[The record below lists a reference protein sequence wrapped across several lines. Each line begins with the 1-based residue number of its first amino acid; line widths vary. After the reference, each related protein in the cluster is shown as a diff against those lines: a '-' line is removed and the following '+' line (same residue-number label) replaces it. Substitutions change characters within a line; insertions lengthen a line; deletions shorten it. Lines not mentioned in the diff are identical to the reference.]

1 MGVSPAPSLRALSR
15 LPPLSLLTPDPFP
28 ATGRGLS
35 SRARCAQRAI
45 VAEANMKQRIPSTA
59 NGSSL
64 RLAADIGGTFTDIA
78 AFDDRT
84 GKLTFGKAL
93 STPQRLVEGIDAGVG
108 KAGSDYKSAGLFLHG
123 STIAINT
130 ILERTGAKTAL
141 LITEGFRDIYE
152 IGRINRPDAYNLFFR
167 KHEPLV
173 ERALRFEV
181 KERVLSD
188 GEIEVPLDEK
198 EIEAFGRTLER
209 LGVEAIAILLLNCFA
224 RHDHEARA
232 KAILERNHPRM
243 FVSASHELSEEYREF
258 ERCSTVVA
266 NAYIGP
272 IVRGYLA
279 EIDDHI
285 RSDGFS
291 GSFLIVQST
300 GGLYEAEQ
308 AKSHCVHM
316 LESGPAAGVIGT
328 QALCQT
334 LGLKNA
340 IAFDMGGTTAKAGVI
355 HNGEALT
362 TGAALIGGYDQ
373 ALPVQIAMMD
383 IFEVG
388 TGGGSIARVEE
399 GGLRVGP
406 QSAGA
411 APGPACYGLSG
422 TEPTVT
428 DANLV
433 LGRLAADRF
442 LGGEMRLDLEAA
454 QRALTERVA
463 KPLGMDVTEAAD
475 GILRIAATAMSY
487 AVKGVTTERGLDAG
501 DFALVAYG
509 GAGPLHAVQ
518 VAREIG
524 IRNVIVP
531 GAPGVFSAFGMLFS
545 DLRYDYVRTHLM
557 QLADAPFDRIE
568 KVYRELEE
576 QGRKAVASA
585 SVKPQK
591 VIVKRAAD
599 MRYVGQE
606 HAVTVELPLQ
616 VLARRDRAAIKRL
629 FDAMHEQRYGTC
641 APDEQAEIV
650 SLRSTV
656 AGIMRKPPQPQI
668 RRGRSEP
675 PTAALTGKRP
685 VYFSRSSGFRSTPT
699 YARAA
704 LLAGNRIKGPALIEE
719 HASTTMLMPGD
730 SCEVDAYGNLVIAVG

>member
-1 MGVSPAPSLRALSR
+1 M
-15 LPPLSLLTPDPFP
+15 T
-28 ATGRGLS
+28 
-35 SRARCAQRAI
+35 
-45 VAEANMKQRIPSTA
+45 QRIPSAA

-78 AFDDRT
+78 AFDERT

-93 STPQRLVEGIDAGVG
+93 SRPQRLVEGIDAGVA

-141 LITEGFRDIYE
+141 LITDGFRDIYE

-167 KHEPLV
+167 KHAPLV

-188 GEIEVPLDEK
+188 GGIETPLDEK
-198 EIEAFGRTLER
+198 EIEAFGRMLAR
-209 LGVEAIAILLLNCFA
+209 LGVEATAILFLNCYA
-224 RHDHEARA
+224 KHDHEARA
-232 KAILERNHPRM
+232 KAILERNHPEM

-272 IVRGYLA
+272 IVRGYLG
-279 EIDDHI
+279 EIEDRI

-300 GGLYEAEQ
+300 GGLYEADQ

-328 QALCQT
+328 QALCHA

-362 TGAALIGGYDQ
+362 TGAALIGGYDR

-411 APGPACYGLSG
+411 APGPACYGLGG

-442 LGGEMRLDLEAA
+442 LGGEMRLDAAAA
-454 QRALTERVA
+454 QHAIADLAKALG
-463 KPLGMDVTEAAD
+463 LGVTAAAD

-501 DFALVAYG
+501 EFTLVAYG
-509 GAGPLHAVQ
+509 GAGPLHAVA

-524 IRNVIVP
+524 IRKVIVP
-531 GAPGVFSAFGMLFS
+531 PAPGMFSAFGMLFS
-545 DLRYDYVRTHLM
+545 DLRYDYVRTWLYR
-557 QLADAPFDRIE
+557 LEDASFAAME
-568 KVYRELEE
+568 KIYGTLED
-576 QGRKAVASA
+576 QGRGAIANT
-585 SVKPQK
+585 SVKPAR
-591 VIVKRAAD
+591 ITLKRAAD

-606 HAVTVELPLQ
+606 HAVTVDIPQ
-616 VLARRDRAAIKRL
+616 AVFARRDAKAIKRL
-629 FDAMHEQRYGTC
+629 FDAMHELRYGTS
-641 APDEQAEIV
+641 APAEPAEIV

-656 AGIMRKPPQPQI
+656 AGVMRKPTQAKI
-668 RRGRSEP
+668 KRG
-675 PTAALTGKRP
+675 TGKP
-685 VYFSRSSGFRSTPT
+685 
-699 YARAA
+699 AA
-704 LLAGNRIKGPALIEE
+704 AAF
-719 HASTTMLMPGD
+719 
-730 SCEVDAYGNLVIAVG
+730 